1 MKLDVT
7 IKMLNVDG
15 VVLQEPDEKGE
26 VRDVILRSILINALM
41 IPAKDDTG
49 EQKVKKY
56 ILAVD
61 IQKND
66 EVEITPE
73 QAVLLKK
80 AVGPNFG
87 PVVVGPIFA
96 LLDGGE

>member
-1 MKLDVT
+1 MILDVT

-15 VVLQEPDEKGE
+15 EVLQEPDEKGE
-26 VRDVILRSILINALM
+26 VRDVILRSILVNALM

-49 EQKVKKY
+49 EQKVEKY
-56 ILAVD
+56 ILAMD

-73 QAVLLKK
+73 KAVLLKK
-80 AVGPNFG
+80 VVGPNYG